1 MNKLVRCLFGLW
13 AVFAISGIISYFWKR
28 DNRLLLSAIAILVGT
43 IVIALLRE
51 TMRRKREGY
60 YVYKRGGADDGTL
73 VYNEQGKILQLYFD
87 RTNDTIYVP
96 SDFKW
101 KEMMPEW
108 AKERKDE
115 ILSRIQK
122 QIGKRLIGKSWTYEG
137 TDRREHLIQQA

>member
-1 MNKLVRCLFGLW
+1 
-13 AVFAISGIISYFWKR
+13 
-28 DNRLLLSAIAILVGT
+28 
-43 IVIALLRE
+43 
-51 TMRRKREGY
+51 MRRNREGY

-73 VYNEQGKILQLYFD
+73 IYNEEGKILQFYFN

-101 KEMMPEW
+101 KEMMPKW

-115 ILSRIQK
+115 IVSRIEK

-137 TDRREHLIQQA
+137 TEKREHLIEQV